1 MPTSEGQTL
10 ELNAPVGKGR
20 GKAHSVSIKDN
31 AHVTIIREWHGVR
44 AEHIV
49 VTTRVLVDPEG
60 CANERAVFL
69 GDALII
75 VLTLGVDQMRSF
87 LPWLWIP
94 GNCII
99 LLCFVAKLACWND
112 GSVTT
117 GRRPGEHA
125 TLLTPEL

>member
-1 MPTSEGQTL
+1 MPAGEGQAL
-10 ELNAPVGKGR
+10 ELNAPVGKG
-20 GKAHSVSIKDN
+20 GGQAHGVGIKDN
-31 AHVTIIREWHGVR
+31 ADVTIIREWHGVR
-44 AEHIV
+44 AEYVI

-60 CANERAVFL
+60 GANERAVFCR
-69 GDALII
+69 DALII

-94 GNCII
+94 GDCII

-112 GSVTT
+112 RSVTT